1 MSEAFI
7 SVNSTTGVQSNS
19 WDKIAEV
26 SNDTSDLGIV
36 TPPLDG
42 YLFVTIICKINSA
55 ISTYEDWEIVAGIL
69 DIDVD
74 FQSGYGDWPFT
85 SYFTHSSNITTIYPS
100 TYYAPI
106 FCRVSSLKTFEETA
120 RVTYRAPGAID
131 PTNARP
137 LICEL
142 NPGDVSFCAMQT
154 RKGGRMYSKASG
166 DIGSLTG
173 IFYGLKA
180 PF

>member
-55 ISTYEDWEIVAGIL
+55 ISTYEDWDIVAGIV

-74 FQSGYGDWPFT
+74 FQNSYRRWPFT
-85 SYFTHSSNITTIYPS
+85 SHFTEYSGISTIYPS

-106 FCRVSSLKTFEETA
+106 FCRVSSLKLFEETA
-120 RVTYRAPGAID
+120 RVMYRALGAID

-137 LICEL
+137 SICEL
-142 NPGDVSFCAMQT
+142 NPGDVSFCAMKT
-154 RKGGRMYSKASG
+154 MRGEHMYFKASG